1 MTDRFLQRVLAVS
14 RGDEPASLLLKNAR
28 LINTFTGEIQETGI
42 AIMEDRIAGL
52 GEYDADEVIDLEGSY
67 VAPGFI
73 EAHFHIESTMLR
85 PGELARVI
93 VPRGTTCMVAD
104 PHEIAN
110 VSGLE
115 GIEFILADSEGIPL
129 DLYLM
134 APSCVPATTFETSGA
149 EIGIRE
155 IERLLNHPRVLGLAE
170 VMNFPGVVHGDDS
183 IITKILASAGKPIDG
198 HAPMLSGKP
207 LNAYAAAG
215 IQSDHECTNAEE
227 AREKVRLGLRIMMR
241 EGTSAHDLANLLP
254 AVTQDN
260 FSRFMLVT
268 DDRHPDELMESGHL
282 DLLLRKAA
290 KHGLDPV
297 QAIRMVTIN
306 PAEHFGLKGRGAVAP
321 GYLADL
327 VVFDD
332 MKSFQIRAVFK
343 SGKKVS
349 SNGIYFPE
357 VEPASVQNKLR
368 NSINLRRIT
377 DDYLRIFFST
387 TNPLARIMEIV
398 PGALITKGSVEEI
411 KTDEDGFFLHDSS
424 MDLASLFVLERH
436 HGSGR
441 CGKGIVKGFGLQR
454 GAIAS
459 SVAHD
464 SHNIVCVSADSKS
477 AAAAVNALIDSGGGL
492 SVAVDGECL
501 ATLALPISGLLYD
514 GAADSL
520 VRKLREVKSRAG
532 KTGCPLEDPFMIL
545 SFLALPVIP
554 ELKLTDRG
562 LFDVTAFSP
571 VELEVSE

>member
-268 DDRHPDELMESGHL
+268 DDRHPDELIESGHL

-377 DDYLRIFFST
+377 DDYLRIFFSI